1 MQKTVRILVADDHYV
16 VREGVRLIISGEPNW
31 EVCGSAKTGREAI
44 ELAERCKPDVV
55 VLDYHMPDLDGL
67 TAARELKKRVPSTE
81 LVIFSGERSEQV
93 VRDLFEAGVKSFIQK
108 TDIAGSLVAA
118 IQAAAEH
125 RPFFTPEISEI
136 MFARLLRKPRVSG
149 SAGCGSLTAR
159 ERETVHL
166 LADGKSNKEV
176 AAALGI
182 SVRTAESHRAALM
195 RKLGV
200 SSIAEM
206 VRFAVRN
213 GIIKA

>member
-1 MQKTVRILVADDHYV
+1 MQKIVRILVADDHYV
-16 VREGVRLIISGEPNW
+16 VRAGVRLILSAEPNW
-31 EVCGSAKTGREAI
+31 EVCGDAKTGREAI
-44 ELAERCKPDVV
+44 ELAERCTPDVV

-67 TAARELKKRVPSTE
+67 TAARELKKRVPSAE

-93 VRDLFEAGVKSFIQK
+93 VIDLFEAGVKSFIQK

-118 IQAAAEH
+118 IRAAAEH

-136 MFARLLRKPRVSG
+136 MFARLIRKPHVSS
-149 SAGCGSLTAR
+149 SAGCSSLTAR

-176 AAALGI
+176 AAALGV
-182 SVRTAESHRAALM
+182 SVRTAESHRAALL

-206 VRFAVRN
+206 VRYAVRN
-213 GIIKA
+213 GLIEA